1 MDRCE
6 KVILTNMCMIYKDN
20 KILVQNRKKEDYQG
34 IAFPG
39 GHVELGES
47 IIDSVIREVYEETNL
62 VVRDL
67 TLCGVKQFYTL
78 DNIRYMVFIY
88 KTDKFEGSLKSS
100 EEGEVFFIDRKD
112 ISIYNHVDDFLEI
125 IDICDGK
132 LNELY
137 YEGSTLI
144 KK

>member
-20 KILVQNRKKEDYQG
+20 KILVQNRRKEDYQG

-39 GHVELGES
+39 GHIEKGES
-47 IIDSVIREVYEETNL
+47 IVDSVIRELYEETNL

-67 TLCGVKQFYTL
+67 VLCGIKQFYTL
-78 DNIRYMVFIY
+78 DNVRYIVFIY
-88 KTDKFEGSLKSS
+88 KTDNFEGSLKSS

-112 ISIYNHVDDFLEI
+112 ITKYNYVDDFLDI

-132 LNELY
+132 SNELY
-137 YEGSTLI
+137 YIGNELI

>member
-47 IIDSVIREVYEETNL
+47 IVDSVIREVSEETNL
-62 VVRDL
+62 LVKDL
-67 TLCGVKQFYTL
+67 VLCGIKQFYTL
-78 DNIRYMVFIY
+78 DNIRYIVFIY
-88 KTDKFEGSLKSS
+88 KTDNFEGSLKSS

-112 ISIYNHVDDFLEI
+112 ISSYKYVDDFLDI
-125 IDICDGK
+125 MDICDGK
-132 LNELY
+132 SNELY
-137 YEGSTLI
+137 YKGNALI